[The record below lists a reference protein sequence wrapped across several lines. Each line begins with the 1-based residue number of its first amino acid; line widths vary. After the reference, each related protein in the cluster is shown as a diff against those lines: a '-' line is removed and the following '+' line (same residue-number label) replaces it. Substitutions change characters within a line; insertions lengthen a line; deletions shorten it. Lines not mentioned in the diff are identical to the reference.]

1 MSSGRSALPASRK
14 RPRAPSP
21 ESRVVI
27 VTGAGGGIGRAVALH
42 CAQLGFRVVGV
53 DKSEVLL
60 AALSRDAD
68 ELGEAAQL
76 ATLCKDCADE
86 AQVQET
92 VEWTVSKFGRLDC
105 SCNAAG
111 VEGERGRLHESS
123 ALNYDQVMSTNARS
137 VFLCMRAQCAQF
149 LKQEKAAASAIAGA
163 GGDEAAGA
171 VSGTDPP
178 PSVRRTSA
186 ATAVTRAAIDERLY
200 SIVNVASTAGT
211 SAMPEF
217 SAYSASKF
225 AIMGLTRTAAREYA
239 GDGIRVNAVCPST
252 TDTCAA
258 LPLSLR
264 APHNPPPTLPPTQ
277 PPTGRSPSPPV
288 RQAYGR
294 ALHQPV
300 ARVAAA
306 AERLL
311 SRWPHRP
318 HRRACCAGGLPLQ

>member
-14 RPRAPSP
+14 RPRASSP

-68 ELGEAAQL
+68 ELGEPVQL

-149 LKQEKAAASAIAGA
+149 LKQENAAASATSTRREQATRRECHERTRMG
-163 GGDEAAGA
+163 
-171 VSGTDPP
+171 
-178 PSVRRTSA
+178 VRKSA
-186 ATAVTRAAIDERLY
+186 ALVTHTAIDERLY

-277 PPTGRSPSPPV
+277 PPTDRDPSPPV

-294 ALHQPV
+294 ALHQTV